1 MRHRLLIAFLAASV
15 AAPMPAAAFAFG
27 DDRNDQVVCR
37 RDRQSNLGSHIR
49 APRTCRTRAEWR
61 QIEEH
66 TQNEMQQ
73 IRDGQQPREP
83 EGITLVPG
91 LSPAPQN

>member
-1 MRHRLLIAFLAASV
+1 MRHPLPIAFLAVSV
-15 AAPMPAAAFAFG
+15 AAPMPAASFAFG
-27 DDRNDQVVCR
+27 NNRDDQVVCR
-37 RDRQSNLGSHIR
+37 RDRETTLGSHIR

-73 IRDGQQPREP
+73 IRDGQQPRES

-91 LSPAPQN
+91 LSPASPN

>member
-1 MRHRLLIAFLAASV
+1 MHHRFLIAILAVSV
-15 AAPMPAAAFAFG
+15 AAPIPATAFAFG
-27 DDRNDQVVCR
+27 DNRDDQVVCR
-37 RDRQSNLGSHIR
+37 RDRQSSLGSHIR

-83 EGITLVPG
+83 EGMTLVPG
-91 LSPAPQN
+91 LSPAPQT

>member
-1 MRHRLLIAFLAASV
+1 MRRVLLTFVAAAV
-15 AAPMPAAAFAFG
+15 AAPFPAAAFDF
-27 DDRNDQVVCR
+27 DDRDNKVVCR
-37 RDRQSNLGSHIR
+37 RDRETTLGSHIR

-73 IRDGQQPREP
+73 IRDGQEARVP
-83 EGITLVPG
+83 EGMTLVPG
-91 LSPAPQN
+91 RSPAPPN

>member
-1 MRHRLLIAFLAASV
+1 MHHRLLIASLAVSV
-15 AAPMPAAAFAFG
+15 AAPLPAAAF
-27 DDRNDQVVCR
+27 DNNRDEQVVCR

-83 EGITLVPG
+83 EGMTLVPG